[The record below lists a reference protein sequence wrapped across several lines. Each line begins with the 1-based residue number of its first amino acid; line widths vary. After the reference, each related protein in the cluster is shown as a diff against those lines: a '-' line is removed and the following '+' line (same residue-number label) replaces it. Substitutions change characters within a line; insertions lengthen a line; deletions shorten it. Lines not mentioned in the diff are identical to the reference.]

1 MYRTSSATNKF
12 LSGAALVLTGAAAC
26 ATAAS
31 VASVAT
37 TTAPPPAIVLLAVPA
52 SPEST
57 LVLAKFALGEVD
69 GTLQAIQWR
78 QNAAVLSTRYTRNHR
93 GVGMSEIA
101 IVAAVGRQV
110 ADSTRPLTLVEVR
123 AWAMDSLAQ
132 RRQMGAPITNTGTVT
147 HRPRPITL
155 SDSTDWSSV
164 ETVLVVFEKHGAR
177 RLP

>member
-1 MYRTSSATNKF
+1 MNPTLATRGRF
-12 LSGAALVLTGAAAC
+12 LPAAIGLVAVTACAAASA
-26 ATAAS
+26 ATM
-31 VASVAT
+31 
-37 TTAPPPAIVLLAVPA
+37 TAPAPAIALLAMPA

-57 LVLAKFALGEVD
+57 LALAKFALGEVD

-78 QNAAVLSTRYTRNHR
+78 QNAAVLSTRYTRNSR

-110 ADSTRPLTLVEVR
+110 ADTSRPLTLVEVR

-132 RRQMGAPITNTGTVT
+132 RRQLGAPITTTGTVT

-155 SDSTDWSSV
+155 SDSTDWASV
-164 ETVLVVFEKHGAR
+164 EFVLQAFLKHGAR

>member
-1 MYRTSSATNKF
+1 MDPTLATRRRF
-12 LSGAALVLTGAAAC
+12 LPVLTIGLVAAGACAAASA
-26 ATAAS
+26 ATA
-31 VASVAT
+31 
-37 TTAPPPAIVLLAVPA
+37 TAPAPAIVLMAMPA

-57 LVLAKFALGEVD
+57 LALARFALGEVD

-78 QNAAVLSTRYTRNHR
+78 PNAAVLSTRFTRNHR

-101 IVAAVGRQV
+101 IIAAVGRQV
-110 ADSTRPLTLVEVR
+110 ADTSRPLTLVEVR

-132 RRQMGAPITNTGTVT
+132 RRQLGAAITTTGTVT

-155 SDSTDWSSV
+155 ADSTDWASV
-164 ETVLVVFEKHGAR
+164 ELVLAALEKRGAR